1 MSSFWKTRQFQQVL
15 FPFRPTESNH
25 SKCPELLKRK
35 PIIFD
40 QENVRL
46 HVSLMTRQKLLT
58 AWLESSDWFTLFT
71 RHRDFQYPVFLSV
84 QNSLNG
90 KNEKNSSE
98 DCKKHLEQFFAQK
111 DKVLGKWNYE
121 VAWKMAEGSGTK
133 WWLRCSIKFLVKMK
147 KMCFLFFFFLLKN
160 QRNFSANPIYSWV

>member
-1 MSSFWKTRQFQQVL
+1 MEEIIGQAKWTTTNHTKGWSSPKKVMYGGIGKESSIMSSFWKTRQFQQVL

-25 SKCPELLKRK
+25 SKCPELLKRT

-71 RHRDFQYPVFLSV
+71 RHHDFQYPVYFCLYKI
-84 QNSLNG
+84 LLM
-90 KNEKNSSE
+90 E
-98 DCKKHLEQFFAQK
+98 
-111 DKVLGKWNYE
+111 
-121 VAWKMAEGSGTK
+121 
-133 WWLRCSIKFLVKMK
+133 KMK
-147 KMCFLFFFFLLKN
+147 KFLGRL
-160 QRNFSANPIYSWV
+160 